1 LLPAEITVG
10 TPWSGFTR
18 AKSEKRIGGRDVG
31 SDEYD
36 RESAAGKSYQ
46 SCACNGTGT
55 EKEGLALEMV
65 LGRGNPVVEIV

>member
-1 LLPAEITVG
+1 M
-10 TPWSGFTR
+10 
-18 AKSEKRIGGRDVG
+18 SEVQRIGGRDAG
-31 SDEYD
+31 SGEYD

-46 SCACNGTGT
+46 SCACKGT